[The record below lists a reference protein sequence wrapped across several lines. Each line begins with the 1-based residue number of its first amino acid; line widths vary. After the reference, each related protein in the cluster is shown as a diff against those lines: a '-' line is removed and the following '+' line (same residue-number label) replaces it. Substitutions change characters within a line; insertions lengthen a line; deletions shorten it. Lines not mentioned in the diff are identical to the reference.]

1 MNHEIRWH
9 TDAGPIIITIPA
21 KAPLRQ
27 VRDFIQVMIVSF
39 VKFRPERKAVRGRGR

>member
-9 TDAGPIIITIPA
+9 TEAGPVVLSIPA

-27 VRDFIQVMIVSF
+27 VRDFFRIAVKTF
-39 VKFRPERKAVRGRGR
+39 VAGRPKPEGGE